1 MAALKNETSLRDT
14 HDVQRLGG
22 RLQQRQDSEP
32 IMIDLSF
39 LTGEEQESILAVL
52 RRDASLKKAEEQR
65 MQ

>member
-1 MAALKNETSLRDT
+1 MAALKNETSLRDA

-22 RLQQRQDSEP
+22 RLQQRQDSEA

-39 LTGEEQESILAVL
+39 LTEEEQESILAVL
-52 RRDASLKKAEEQR
+52 QRDASLKKAEEER